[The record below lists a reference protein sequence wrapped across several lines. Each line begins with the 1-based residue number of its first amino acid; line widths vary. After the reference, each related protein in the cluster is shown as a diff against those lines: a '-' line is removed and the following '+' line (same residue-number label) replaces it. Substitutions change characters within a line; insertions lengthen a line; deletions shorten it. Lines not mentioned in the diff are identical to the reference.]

1 MPILMT
7 ALAMMAFAANSL
19 LNRFAL
25 AEGDIDPASFAAIR
39 LASGATILVLLAG
52 VRGRMEPLLARRR
65 LAGVAGLTA
74 YMLGFSFAY
83 VSLGAAAGALIL
95 FGGVQLTM
103 LAGAGIRGEH
113 LGRRMMI
120 GAAIAFAGLAWL
132 LWPSSAS
139 TLSPTGAVMMAIA
152 AIGWGVYSLA
162 GRNATNPLGETAA
175 NFLLSLPFGL
185 LALALAPLHMTPLGA
200 GLAVVSGAIT
210 SGLGYALWYA
220 VLPNLRTSTAAISQ
234 LTVPVIAALGAAML
248 LQEPLTL
255 RLVSAGLLVIGGI
268 AFALLR
274 SRDAATR

>member
-1 MPILMT
+1 MPVLMT

-25 AEGDIDPASFAAIR
+25 AAGEIDPASFAAIR
-39 LASGATILVLLAG
+39 LASGSVILLILAG
-52 VRGRMEPLLARRR
+52 ARGRMEPLFARRR
-65 LAGVAGLTA
+65 LTGVAGLTA

-103 LAGAGIRGEH
+103 LSGAKLRGER
-113 LGRRMMI
+113 LGPRTMI

-132 LWPSSAS
+132 LWPSGAS
-139 TLSPTGAVMMAIA
+139 TLSPSGAVMMAIA
-152 AIGWGVYSLA
+152 AAGWGAYTLA
-162 GRNATNPLGETAA
+162 GRTATNPLGETAA

-185 LALALAPLHMTPLGA
+185 LALVLAPLHVSPPGA

-220 VLPNLRTSTAAISQ
+220 VLPKLRTSTAAISQ
-234 LTVPVIAALGAAML
+234 LTVPVIAALGAMLL

-255 RLVSAGLLVIGGI
+255 RLASAGLLVIGGI

-274 SRDAATR
+274 PPVAAAR